1 MKNLIKAGRIYERI
15 DENFDSGSPLVSGQG
30 NVVDVTSVT
39 VEEKKD
45 IIGKE
50 SCFVRYP
57 SSIYFI
63 LGNEFCER
71 YSYYGMKAILVLY
84 FTEILL
90 LNRATATS
98 LYHTFTLLCY
108 LMPIFG
114 AMIADGWW
122 GKYKWG
128 PAIALLLIA
137 IGTGGIKPC
146 VSAFGGDQFRKDQVQ
161 EIQVFF
167 SIFYFAINCG
177 SLLST
182 FITPILREDVQ
193 CFGND
198 CYSLA
203 FGIPAVLLFIAILL
217 FIVGRYTVG
226 YKEYPSHGN
235 IVWRVCKAI
244 GRAIKNKIIYG
255 KERKFEHWLDYA
267 SDKYDARLIEDT
279 KCMLH
284 VLIMY
289 IPLPLFWAL
298 FDQQGSTWTLQATQ
312 MNGQLGDSQ
321 VTVKP
326 DQMQVLNPFLIL
338 LLIPIFDNI
347 IYPLLRYCNFRCT
360 HLQRMSCGMLFAC
373 LAFVCSGVI
382 QIYVNEGVRIPPTSS
397 QSGVTVINAAP
408 CGIGLQQ
415 THGSLD
421 SLYVPYKKVPDKH
434 EKPER
439 GLAYASFVLAL
450 TMPGPPKDSY
460 LIKIQG
466 KDKDHH
472 SKFNVTR
479 VDDTS
484 HFYVSKWD
492 LYEPDVYR
500 VCIYMN
506 DSYCQPNGKISF
518 LNGAV
523 YTIVFQLSNDPN
535 SATGMMVLHETVP
548 ANTVSVFWQIP
559 QYVLITTGEVM
570 FSITGLEFSYAQAP
584 ASMKS
589 CLQACWLLTVCF
601 GNLIVV
607 LVAGAQFFSN
617 QATQFFFF
625 AGLMLVVFFIFVVM
639 SFWYKYATPSHYDDI
654 HDDDDRL
661 KLGDHIEEDTADALS
676 LTDTEGKKE
685 D

>member
-122 GKYKWG
+122 GKYKTIFILSWVYLAGSCTMSLTALPPQTTGSPYLWG

-421 SLYVPYKKVPDKH
+421 SLYVPYKK
-434 EKPER
+434 
-439 GLAYASFVLAL
+439 
-450 TMPGPPKDSY
+450 
-460 LIKIQG
+460 
-466 KDKDHH
+466 
-472 SKFNVTR
+472 
-479 VDDTS
+479 
-484 HFYVSKWD
+484 
-492 LYEPDVYR
+492 
-500 VCIYMN
+500 
-506 DSYCQPNGKISF
+506 
-518 LNGAV
+518 
-523 YTIVFQLSNDPN
+523 
-535 SATGMMVLHETVP
+535 ATGMMVLHETVP